1 MHLMIDNYD
10 SFTYNVYQYCKM
22 LNIDLKVVRN
32 DEITLDEIKKMQL
45 ESIIIS
51 PGPCTPHEAGISVQI
66 IQQLDVPIFGICL
79 GHQCIAHAF
88 GGKVIRAKTAI
99 HGKRSEIIHYAN
111 DLFYDF
117 PEKIVVG
124 RYHSLVVDDLPQ
136 ELIATAWVDEPNGEI
151 MALQHRYKPIWGVQ
165 FHPESI
171 LTKDGLGFF
180 NNYFKMV
187 EHYNAQKNE
196 RIS

>member
-32 DEITLDEIKKMQL
+32 DEITLDEIKKMQP

-66 IQQLDVPIFGICL
+66 IQQLDIPIFGICL

-99 HGKRSEIIHYAN
+99 HGKRSEIIHHAK

-136 ELIATAWVDEPNGEI
+136 DLIATAWVDEPNGEI